1 MSLRRSTI
9 SKIVAV
15 WFVALI
21 VLPFTAPFQTLDLTA
36 PKGAPDV
43 HGALTADK
51 LSTKDITTTTFTPHV
66 VPYVVALAG
75 PDAGASQNHNR
86 RRDCPTV
93 LRL

>member
-9 SKIVAV
+9 SKIFAV

-36 PKGAPDV
+36 PKRTPDV
-43 HGALTADK
+43 HGALAADK
-51 LSTKDITTTTFTPHV
+51 LSTKDITTTTFTLDV
-66 VPYVVALAG
+66 VPYVVTLTG
-75 PDAGASQNHNR
+75 PDPGGSQNHNR